1 MEIKKI
7 DELEQLEK
15 SLNFLAIKNR
25 FWVRPNNPR
34 EELRLREITK
44 KKMNEIKKLKTEIKA
59 MKRLRIEKIDF

>member
-34 EELRLREITK
+34 EELRLREIK
-44 KKMNEIKKLKTEIKA
+44 KNEWDKEIKNK
-59 MKRLRIEKIDF
+59 

>member
-1 MEIKKI
+1 MEIIKI
-7 DELEQLEK
+7 DELEHLEK

>member
-1 MEIKKI
+1 MKIKKI

>member
-7 DELEQLEK
+7 NELEQLEK

>member
-15 SLNFLAIKNR
+15 SLSFLAIKNR

>member
-44 KKMNEIKKLKTEIKA
+44 KKMNEIKKLKTEKKA